1 MRGLEN
7 FKVPNFKFP
16 KLKMEGIKEEIKA
29 EPILPKKQIKYEP
42 YDFKTIKEVFEK
54 STEKFSEKEFLLE
67 KFDHKGLYKEITY
80 KEFREDVIGLGT
92 GLIKTLNL
100 KDKRVVII
108 GETTYQ
114 WYSIK

>member
-42 YDFKTIKEVFEK
+42 YDFKTIKEVFENDK
-54 STEKFSEKEFLLE
+54 
-67 KFDHKGLYKEITY
+67 YQM
-80 KEFREDVIGLGT
+80 V
-92 GLIKTLNL
+92 LINSKYEMATDEL
-100 KDKRVVII
+100 KI
-108 GETTYQ
+108 
-114 WYSIK
+114 